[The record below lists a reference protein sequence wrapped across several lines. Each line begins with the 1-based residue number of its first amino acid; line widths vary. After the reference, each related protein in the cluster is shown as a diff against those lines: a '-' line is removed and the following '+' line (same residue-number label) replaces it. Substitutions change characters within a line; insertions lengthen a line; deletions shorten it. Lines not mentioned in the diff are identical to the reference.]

1 MALHYLE
8 TGTTDPCYN
17 LAFEQFVLETHTEG
31 DWLILWQNANTVVVG
46 LNQNTAEE
54 VNREFVEKN
63 GIRVVR
69 RMTGG
74 GAVYHDL
81 GNLNYSF
88 ISDVGDKETLSIRRF
103 AEPVCRALRA
113 MGVQAE
119 ISGRNDIVIG
129 GRKVS
134 GCAQRIYKERI
145 LHHGTLLFSSD
156 REMIAGAL
164 NADPSKFRSKSAKS
178 VRSRVGNIRD
188 FLPETIDVHAFW
200 RRMLYELS
208 QRGMTQE
215 HLTEEELKTIAC
227 LADEKYRSWEW
238 NHADVQAGRIEDVV
252 FYGDYLA
259 ATDQK
264 PLLQALR
271 GQLFERSGCAAILD
285 RFCLQDMFGE
295 ISKEEILTGHHKVII
310 LLYLNK
316 VVNRII
322 IIILMAHLKEE
333 VILIHMGLLEIVK
346 WEEI

>member
-238 NHADVQAGRIEDVV
+238 NWGKCPQYSYSNKKRFPGGTVEVHADVQAGRIEDVV

-259 ATDQK
+259 ATDQE

-271 GQLFERSGCAAILD
+271 GQLFERSRCAAILD

-295 ISKEEILTGHHKVII
+295 ISKEEILS
-310 LLYLNK
+310 
-316 VVNRII
+316 
-322 IIILMAHLKEE
+322 LMFD
-333 VILIHMGLLEIVK
+333 
-346 WEEI
+346 

>member
-1 MALHYLE
+1 M
-8 TGTTDPCYN
+8 PN
-17 LAFEQFVLETHTEG
+17 LSAVL
-31 DWLILWQNANTVVVG
+31 
-46 LNQNTAEE
+46 
-54 VNREFVEKN
+54 
-63 GIRVVR
+63 
-69 RMTGG
+69 
-74 GAVYHDL
+74 
-81 GNLNYSF
+81 
-88 ISDVGDKETLSIRRF
+88 
-103 AEPVCRALRA
+103 
-113 MGVQAE
+113 
-119 ISGRNDIVIG
+119 SGQWG
-129 GRKVS
+129 W
-134 GCAQRIYKERI
+134 QRIYKERI

-238 NHADVQAGRIEDVV
+238 NWGKCPQYSYSNKKRFPGGTVEVHADVQAGRIEDVV

-295 ISKEEILTGHHKVII
+295 ISKEEILS
-310 LLYLNK
+310 
-316 VVNRII
+316 
-322 IIILMAHLKEE
+322 LMFD
-333 VILIHMGLLEIVK
+333 
-346 WEEI
+346 

>member
-113 MGVQAE
+113 MGVKAE
-119 ISGRNDIVIG
+119 ISGRNDIVIE

-134 GCAQRIYKERI
+134 GCAQRIYKKRI

-156 REMIAGAL
+156 REMISGAL

-238 NHADVQAGRIEDVV
+238 NWGKCPQYSYSNKKRFPGGTVEVHADVQAGRIEDVV

-295 ISKEEILTGHHKVII
+295 ISKEEILS
-310 LLYLNK
+310 
-316 VVNRII
+316 
-322 IIILMAHLKEE
+322 LMFD
-333 VILIHMGLLEIVK
+333 
-346 WEEI
+346 